1 MTKTIDLDSGWKF
14 CAGEVLRYRDV
25 PHMLCYD
32 MTKAGSELGVT
43 ELFLNENA
51 WTDVTLPHDWNAFEP
66 ADEERGICNNGYKQR
81 GIGWYYLS
89 FHMPAFTDDESVL
102 LEFEG
107 VMGDTLVFINGAR
120 ALRNHS
126 GYNGFY
132 TEAAP
137 YLIPDAD
144 NMIAIRVDTTCWEG
158 WWYEGAG
165 IYRPVHLHIRPAVH
179 FKHLS
184 AFASPIKTADGWK
197 LNLSAAV
204 ESNSDQPL
212 DCCVNACLEDKNGTQ
227 VAAQMIGAAT
237 AAPFASAA
245 LAAELPVENVSLW
258 DLDDPVLYNV
268 VFTLSAASGEVLDT
282 LTVRCG
288 FRDIQWTAD
297 QGMLLN
303 GKPVRVNG
311 ICCHQDHAGVGI
323 AVNKTIVRYRISQL
337 KKMGCNAYRC
347 AHHMPWEYLLDV
359 CDELGMLVMD
369 ENRHFN
375 VMDET
380 MDQVD
385 DMVLR
390 GRNHPSVFL
399 YSLFNEEYWQN
410 ERRGFL
416 IARKLAQRVR
426 ALDATRAITAAMNI
440 GELSEKSAS
449 DVTDVAGMNYFI
461 SDFPNFAKHFP
472 GKPLIGTEN
481 GPIFCTRGESENDEE
496 RHVYGGYG
504 DCTSPFGELM
514 GDTLAAADAAP
525 HVAGVFMW
533 GGFDYRGEPYPFTW
547 PSVFSN
553 WGFSDVCGFRK
564 DTSWMLESFYSAK
577 PVIHITPHWNHPE
590 GKNVRVCVFSNAE
603 KVQLFLNG
611 EALPVKETS
620 QCRTEWNVPFAPGEL
635 KAVGTLKD
643 GTQITDCVR
652 TAGKAERMQAEIIG
666 GVEDNMLLVN
676 VHLLDGNG
684 VPVVDDDREIR
695 ISLDNGSVCGAGNGN
710 PNAAQCPDI
719 ADHALT
725 FHGLCQFVVRAER
738 GCAAVLTSPGLPSC
752 ALL

>member
-1 MTKTIDLDSGWKF
+1 MVKTIALDSGWKF
-14 CAGEVLRYRDV
+14 CAGEVLRYKDV

-43 ELFLNENA
+43 DLFLNEND
-51 WTDVTLPHDWNAFEP
+51 WKSVELPHDWNAYEP
-66 ADEERGICNNGYKQR
+66 SDKDRGICNNGYKRR
-81 GIGWYYLS
+81 GIGWYYLN
-89 FHMPAFTDDESVL
+89 FHMPAFSDDESVL

-107 VMGDTLVFINGAR
+107 VMGDTLVYINGTR

-137 YLIPDAD
+137 YLIPDAE
-144 NMIAIRVDTTCWEG
+144 NMIAVRVDTTSWEG

-165 IYRPVHLHIRPAVH
+165 IYRPVHLYIRPSLH

-184 AFASPIKTADGWK
+184 EFAVPEKSGDGWK
-197 LNLSAAV
+197 LKLSSTIENCSSESLGCQLNVQLQDMDSRVIASAVIGKTSVAPFGSYSFEGELSADHV
-204 ESNSDQPL
+204 RLWE
-212 DCCVNACLEDKNGTQ
+212 LE
-227 VAAQMIGAAT
+227 
-237 AAPFASAA
+237 
-245 LAAELPVENVSLW
+245 
-258 DLDDPVLYNV
+258 DPVLYKV
-268 VFTLSAASGEVLDT
+268 VFLLSDMDGN
-282 LTVRCG
+282 LTAMNSVRCG
-288 FRDIQWTAD
+288 FREIQWTAD
-297 QGMLLN
+297 NGMLLN
-303 GKPVRVNG
+303 GKQVRVNG

-323 AVNKTIVRYRISQL
+323 AVDKTIVRYRISQL

-380 MDQVD
+380 MTQLE

-410 ERRGFL
+410 ERRGYL

-426 ALDATRAITAAMNI
+426 ELDPYRAITAAMNI
-440 GELSEKSAS
+440 GELSEKNAS

-461 SDFPNFAKHFP
+461 KDYPNFAKRFP

-481 GPIFCTRGESENDEE
+481 GPIFCTRGESENDPEK
-496 RHVYGGYG
+496 HVYGGYG
-504 DCTSPFGELM
+504 DSTSPFGELM
-514 GDTLAAADAAP
+514 GDTLDAADAAP

-553 WGFSDVCGFRK
+553 WGFNDICGFRK
-564 DTSWMLESFYSAK
+564 DTSYMLESFYSDN
-577 PVIHITPHWNHPE
+577 PVIHITPHWNHTV
-590 GKNVRVCVFSNAE
+590 GKDVRVCVFSNASE
-603 KVQLFLNG
+603 TELFLNG
-611 EALPVKETS
+611 QSLGTKKIT
-620 QCRTEWNVPFAPGEL
+620 QCRAEWNVPFAPGEL

-643 GTQITDCVR
+643 GTKISSCVR
-652 TAGKAERMQAEIIG
+652 TAGKAARMEAELIG
-666 GVEDNMLLVN
+666 GTNGDSLLVN
-676 VHLLDGNG
+676 VSLLDDNG
-684 VPVVDDDREIR
+684 VPVVNDDRI
-695 ISLDNGSVCGAGNGN
+695 IHVCLTDGTVLGVGNGD
-710 PNAAQCPDI
+710 PNAADLSDI
-719 ADHALT
+719 ADSIIT
-725 FHGLCQFVVRAER
+725 FHGLCQFVVRLNSKCE
-738 GCAAVLTSPGLPSC
+738 AVLTSPGLPDC
-752 ALL
+752 KLI